1 MTNVEE
7 TVTKEKTA
15 KNEETI
21 KKEET
26 ANKTPYQEPRVIDY
40 GTIADLTK
48 KPGSR
53 GDGSPGTKGNKGMGG

>member
-1 MTNVEE
+1 MTNIEETAKKEE
-7 TVTKEKTA
+7 TV

-26 ANKTPYQEPRVIDY
+26 ANKKPYQEPRVIDY
-40 GTIADLTK
+40 GMIADLTK

-53 GDGSPGTKGNKGMGG
+53 GDGSPGTKGDKGMGG